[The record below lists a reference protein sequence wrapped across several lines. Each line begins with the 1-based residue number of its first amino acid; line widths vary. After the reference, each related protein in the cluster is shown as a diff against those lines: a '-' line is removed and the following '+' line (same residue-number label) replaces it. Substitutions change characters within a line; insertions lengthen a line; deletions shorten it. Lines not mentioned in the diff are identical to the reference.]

1 MSKFLNTAIPAFGG
15 IALIAGLAVASS
27 SRNYG
32 EEKIDTLET
41 RLAQVTQQAS
51 EAVEKSKGEAER
63 ASGLEVKLTEIET
76 VYAELAKKGGS
87 LTQAAPS
94 LDGTFGIGRN
104 AHPKEIGAWD
114 VDVLPGGRGLP
125 EGSGDVFV
133 GEEVFAE
140 KCAACH
146 GDFAEG
152 VDNWPVLAG
161 GFDTLADKDPV
172 KTVGSYWPHLSTAWD
187 YINRSM
193 PFGAAG
199 TLTPDETYA
208 IVAYILYSNDLV
220 EDDFVLSHENFGE
233 FEMYNKD
240 GFVIDDRP
248 EAEYTQWQQE
258 PCMSDCKNEV
268 KVTMRSVFLVETPP
282 EGGSESIPND
292 ATIDGI
298 PSFTKDGPSFIPVAA
313 PKAEEPVA
321 AEPET
326 EEASNASTS
335 NEETGT
341 GTDNSAELV
350 AAGKKVFKKCAAC
363 HQVGD
368 KAKNRSGPIL
378 NGIVGRTFGTVDG
391 FKYSNVF
398 KAAAEE
404 GRVWDESSLAEFLK
418 KPKAYMKK
426 TKMSFSGL
434 KKDED
439 LTAIIEYLKS
449 AGQ

>member
-1 MSKFLNTAIPAFGG
+1 MSKFLNIAIPAFGG

-32 EEKIDTLET
+32 EEKIETLQT
-41 RLAQVTQQAS
+41 RLAQVSEQAS
-51 EAVEKSKGEAER
+51 NAIEQTKGEANR
-63 ASGLEVKLTEIET
+63 ATELETKLTQIEG
-76 VYAELAKKGGS
+76 VYAELAKNGSS
-87 LTQAAPS
+87 LTQHAP
-94 LDGTFGIGRN
+94 LVPDTLGIGRP
-104 AHPKEIGAWD
+104 AHAKEIAAWD

-125 EGSGDVFV
+125 DGSGDVFT

-220 EDDFVLSHENFGE
+220 DDDFVLSQENFSE

-240 GFVIDDRP
+240 GFIIDDRP
-248 EAEYTQWQQE
+248 STEYSTWQAE
-258 PCMSDCKNEV
+258 PCMSNCKDEV

-282 EGGSESIPND
+282 EGGSDSIPNN
-292 ATIDGI
+292 ATVDGL
-298 PSFTKDGPSFIPVAA
+298 PSFTKDGPSFIPVVTT
-313 PKAEEPVA
+313 KL
-321 AEPET
+321 PEKT
-326 EEASNASTS
+326 EEASVASS
-335 NEETGT
+335 SDQRESEETDT
-341 GTDNSAELV
+341 AERV

-368 KAKNRSGPIL
+368 KAKNRSGPQL
-378 NGIVGRTFGTVDG
+378 NGIVGRTVGTVDG
-391 FKYSNVF
+391 FKYSKVF
-398 KAAAEE
+398 KTAAEE
-404 GRVWDESSLAEFLK
+404 GRVWDEKSLAEFLK
-418 KPKAYMKK
+418 KPKAFMKK
-426 TKMSFSGL
+426 TKMSFSGI
-434 KKDED
+434 KKDKD
-439 LTAIIEYLKS
+439 MVAIIEYLKS
-449 AGQ
+449 VSQ

>member
-1 MSKFLNTAIPAFGG
+1 MSKFLNLSIPVFGG
-15 IALIAGLAVASS
+15 IALLIGLAFGMS
-27 SRNYG
+27 SRDHNAA
-32 EEKIDTLET
+32 KIETLET
-41 RLAQVTQQAS
+41 RLEQVSEHASNAAKETKVQTNRAS
-51 EAVEKSKGEAER
+51 ELEA
-63 ASGLEVKLTEIET
+63 KLAEIEV
-76 VYAELAKKGGS
+76 VYAELAKNGSS
-87 LTQAAPS
+87 LTEPAPS
-94 LDGTFGIGRN
+94 IPGTLGIGRT
-104 AHPKEIGAWD
+104 AHPNEIAAWD
-114 VDVLPGGRGLP
+114 VDVLPDGRGLP
-125 EGSGDVFV
+125 DGSGDVFT

-220 EDDFVLSHENFGE
+220 DDDFELSKDNFSE

-248 EAEYTQWQQE
+248 NTEYAKWQAE
-258 PCMSDCKNEV
+258 PCMSDCKDEV
-268 KVTMRSVFLVETPP
+268 KVTMRSVFLVDTPP
-282 EGGSESIPND
+282 EGGSDSVPNM
-292 ATIDGI
+292 ATIDGL
-298 PSFTKDGPSFIPVAA
+298 PSFTKDGPSFIPVADEK
-313 PKAEEPVA
+313 PAEEKVEKASLTKSSQEVA
-321 AEPET
+321 
-326 EEASNASTS
+326 
-335 NEETGT
+335 G
-341 GTDNSAELV
+341 SADLIN
-350 AAGKKVFKKCAAC
+350 AGKKVFKKCSAC

-404 GRVWDESSLAEFLK
+404 GRVWDEASLAEFLK

-449 AGQ
+449 TGQ

>member
-1 MSKFLNTAIPAFGG
+1 MSKFLNLSIPVFGG
-15 IALIAGLAVASS
+15 IALLIGLAFGMS
-27 SRNYG
+27 SRNHNAA
-32 EEKIDTLET
+32 KIETLET
-41 RLAQVTQQAS
+41 RLEQVSQHASNAAQEKDAQINR
-51 EAVEKSKGEAER
+51 AVA
-63 ASGLEVKLTEIET
+63 LETKLAEIEE
-76 VYAELAKKGGS
+76 VYAELAKNGS
-87 LTQAAPS
+87 NLTAPAPS
-94 LDGTFGIGRN
+94 IPGTLGIGRP
-104 AHPKEIGAWD
+104 AHAKEIAAWD
-114 VDVLPGGRGLP
+114 VDVLPDGRGLP
-125 EGSGDVFV
+125 DGSGDVFT

-220 EDDFVLSHENFGE
+220 DDDFELSKDNFSE

-248 EAEYTQWQQE
+248 ATEYANWQAE
-258 PCMSDCKNEV
+258 PCMRDCKGEV
-268 KVTMRSVFLVETPP
+268 KVTMRSVFLVDTPP
-282 EGGSESIPND
+282 EGGSDSVPNM
-292 ATIDGI
+292 ATIDGL
-298 PSFTKDGPSFIPVAA
+298 PSFTKDGPSFIPVEKEK
-313 PKAEEPVA
+313 P
-321 AEPET
+321 T
-326 EEASNASTS
+326 EEKVEKASLTTPSQ
-335 NEETGT
+335 E
-341 GTDNSAELV
+341 V
-350 AAGKKVFKKCAAC
+350 AGAADLIEAGKKVFKKCSAC

-404 GRVWDESSLAEFLK
+404 GRVWDEANLAEFLK

-449 AGQ
+449 TGQ

>member
-1 MSKFLNTAIPAFGG
+1 MSKFLNLSIPVFGG
-15 IALIAGLAVASS
+15 IALLIGLAFGMS
-27 SRNYG
+27 SRDHNAA
-32 EEKIDTLET
+32 KIETLET
-41 RLAQVTQQAS
+41 RLEQVSEHAANSAEETKVQANRAS
-51 EAVEKSKGEAER
+51 ELEA
-63 ASGLEVKLTEIET
+63 KLAEIEV
-76 VYAELAKKGGS
+76 VYAELAKRGS
-87 LTQAAPS
+87 SSTAPAPS
-94 LDGTFGIGRN
+94 ISGTLGIGRT
-104 AHPKEIGAWD
+104 AHPNEIAAWD
-114 VDVLPGGRGLP
+114 VDVLPDGRGLP
-125 EGSGDVFV
+125 DGSGDVFT

-220 EDDFVLSHENFGE
+220 DDDFELSKDNFSE

-248 EAEYTQWQQE
+248 NTEYAKWQAE
-258 PCMSDCKNEV
+258 PCMSDCKDEV
-268 KVTMRSVFLVETPP
+268 QVTMRSVFLVDTPP
-282 EGGSESIPND
+282 EGGSDSVPNM
-292 ATIDGI
+292 ATIDGL
-298 PSFTKDGPSFIPVAA
+298 PSFTKDGPSFIPVAEEK
-313 PKAEEPVA
+313 PAEEKVEKASLATSSQEVA
-321 AEPET
+321 
-326 EEASNASTS
+326 
-335 NEETGT
+335 G
-341 GTDNSAELV
+341 SADLIK
-350 AAGKKVFKKCAAC
+350 AGKKVFKKCSAC

-404 GRVWDESSLAEFLK
+404 GRVWDEASLAEFLK

-449 AGQ
+449 TGQ